1 MAKKKGFFGSTFQF
15 SRWMGM
21 AEIKN
26 NASAI
31 KGLFNSI
38 TDKEKP
44 EFSETFEEA
53 VTRLELSET
62 EITQRTLNFLKL
74 TWIYLF
80 FACCVLAYA
89 VYLYSIGDSL
99 GMFMCFPVI
108 SVLCSFAFKEHF
120 WYTQLKHRRLG
131 MSAKDW
137 FECLFRSSK

>member
-26 NASAI
+26 NATAI
-31 KGLFNSI
+31 KDLFNSI

-44 EFSETFEEA
+44 EFTETFEEA
-53 VTRLELSET
+53 VIRLELTES

-74 TWIYLF
+74 TWVYLF
-80 FACCVLAYA
+80 FAFCVLVYA
-89 VYLYSIGDSL
+89 AYLYYMGDIL

-108 SVLCSFAFKEHF
+108 SVLCSFSFKEHF
-120 WYTQLKHRRLG
+120 WYTQMKHRRLG

-137 FECLFRSSK
+137 FESLFGSYK